1 LFTCGEERGLME
13 FWIFFVKGVIAG
25 FIIAMPV
32 GPVAIMCIHRT
43 LVQGALYGYVS
54 GLGAAIGDTVFGAIA
69 AFGLG
74 FLADDL
80 MAHNQMLRFI
90 GGAILCLLGIRA
102 MLTRRLPDPA
112 TDDRRSYFGDGA
124 SALFVTITNP
134 ITLISFAAVLAGLNI
149 HGVADH
155 MRWSVALTWG
165 VFTGACGWW
174 FLLTTVTRGLRG
186 FMTDRRLLWVTRATG
201 ALIILFGGL
210 LLFSLI
216 SIDAETFG
224 EKLQRTGTSEPV
236 R

>member
-1 LFTCGEERGLME
+1 ME

-32 GPVAIMCIHRT
+32 GPVAIMCVHRT
-43 LVQGALYGYVS
+43 LVQGTLYGYVS
-54 GLGAAIGDTVFGAIA
+54 GLGAAAGDTVFGAIA

-80 MAHNQMLRFI
+80 MAHNEMLRFI

-102 MLTRRLPDPA
+102 VLTRRLPDPA
-112 TDDRRSYFGDGA
+112 ADDRRSYLGDGA
-124 SALFVTITNP
+124 SAFFVTVTNP

-149 HGVADH
+149 HGVTDH
-155 MRWSVALTWG
+155 LRWSVSLTWG
-165 VFTGACGWW
+165 VFTGACAWW
-174 FLLTTVTRGLRG
+174 FLLTTITRSFRG
-186 FMTDRRLLWVTRATG
+186 FMTDARLLWVTRATG
-201 ALIILFGGL
+201 ALIILFGVL

-224 EKLQRTGTSEPV
+224 ERFQRSGLIESAPDSEPL
-236 R
+236 

>member
-1 LFTCGEERGLME
+1 ME

-54 GLGAAIGDTVFGAIA
+54 GLGAALGDTVFGAIA

-74 FLADDL
+74 VLADDL
-80 MAHNQMLRFI
+80 MAHNEILRLV

-102 MLTRRLPDPA
+102 VLTRRLPDPA
-112 TDDRRSYFGDGA
+112 TDDRRSYLGDGV
-124 SALFVTITNP
+124 SAFFVTVTNP

-149 HGVADH
+149 HGVTDH
-155 MRWSVALTWG
+155 LRWSVALTWG
-165 VFTGACGWW
+165 VLTGACVWW
-174 FLLTTVTRGLRG
+174 FLLTTVTRSFRS
-186 FMTDRRLLWVTRATG
+186 FMTDARLLWVTRATG
-201 ALIILFGGL
+201 ALIILFGVL
-210 LLFSLI
+210 LLFSLV

-224 EKLQRTGTSEPV
+224 EKLQRSTMTEPG